1 MEERLDNEIEM
12 VIVIIWMMLLHGC
25 VDDIV
30 ALLFRQLQLRADC
43 DNRSN
48 NNNRCRLGNGQET
61 KKKVW
66 PDCFCLSSS

>member
-1 MEERLDNEIEM
+1 VEERLDNEIEM
-12 VIVIIWMMLLHGC
+12 VIVIIWMMLHGC

-30 ALLFRQLQLRADC
+30 ALLFRHLQLRADC

-61 KKKVW
+61 KKKVR

>member
-12 VIVIIWMMLLHGC
+12 VIVIIWMMLHGC

-30 ALLFRQLQLRADC
+30 ALLFRRLQLRADC

>member
-1 MEERLDNEIEM
+1 VEERLDNEIEM
-12 VIVIIWMMLLHGC
+12 VVIVIIWMMLHGC

-30 ALLFRQLQLRADC
+30 ALLFRHLQLRADC

-61 KKKVW
+61 KKKVR
-66 PDCFCLSSS
+66 PECFC

>member
-12 VIVIIWMMLLHGC
+12 VIVIIWMMLHGC

-43 DNRSN
+43 QNRS

-61 KKKVW
+61 KKKVR
-66 PDCFCLSSS
+66 PECFC